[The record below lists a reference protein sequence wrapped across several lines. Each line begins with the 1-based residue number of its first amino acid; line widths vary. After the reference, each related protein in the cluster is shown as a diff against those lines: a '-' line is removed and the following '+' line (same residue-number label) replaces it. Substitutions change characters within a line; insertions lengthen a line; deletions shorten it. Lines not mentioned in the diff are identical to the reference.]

1 MGVGGGVGLTVPSW
15 CLPAILGIQNNVSNF
30 LYFPVKKSVEA
41 KSVQP
46 LVIGLEFQQL
56 EIIQELEYLMKNELR
71 SVYLLIGEVQVT
83 MAVIVINI
91 LNYFSKIF
99 CLSTKD
105 GLHLALI
112 ALRTVLTML
121 IFVKIIFVSWGFGV
135 SLENPENCHEIYH
148 VL

>member
-1 MGVGGGVGLTVPSW
+1 MGGGVGLTVPSW

-30 LYFPVKKSVEA
+30 LYFPVKKSAEA

-91 LNYFSKIF
+91 LKLFFENILSLHKRWFAFSI
-99 CLSTKD
+99 
-105 GLHLALI
+105 
-112 ALRTVLTML
+112 
-121 IFVKIIFVSWGFGV
+121 
-135 SLENPENCHEIYH
+135 NCT
-148 VL
+148 